1 MGGVK
6 GLERVEG
13 VEDVEELKLL
23 YLLDCI
29 TIESIMCDHDDIGQ
43 AVVVEVS

>member
-13 VEDVEELKLL
+13 VDEMKLL

-43 AVVVEVS
+43 AVVVEVP